1 MRDLLKLATSPN
13 AHEAAL
19 ARTRAEELMA
29 RNGLTEDDIIDD
41 VDALADEKRDPQRT
55 ELAAALAIIYGCKVF
70 GSDRG
75 GIAFKGKPAVT
86 AKAVDAYQTIFR
98 MVDRSSRTGIISG
111 SPEPVVD
118 AWRMFFWLGFLEAMW
133 KRVHARQDEIKAA
146 SKPKPKK
153 KPRRTTTPL
162 ESVAYEPHDDE
173 EPPAHQGPTKIATSA
188 QDALGGAR
196 RVGVDTNWL
205 ANGAY
210 HAGSAIGNFIDIENP
225 TEQVGVGRQ
234 LSSKQNGDQ

>member
-29 RNGLTEDDIIDD
+29 RNGLTENDIIDD
-41 VDALADEKRDPQRT
+41 VDALADEKRDPQRA

-146 SKPKPKK
+146 SKPKK
-153 KPRRTTTPL
+153 KPRRSITPL
-162 ESVAYEPHDDE
+162 ESVAYETYDDE
-173 EPPAHQGPTKIATSA
+173 EPMHQGPPKIVTSA